1 MLGGLVGVTI
11 GIMTLIGY
19 RHTNSPILFRL
30 SIAFFSISTGFFM
43 IWVGYTLEDFIFK
56 VGSIN
61 RGIEVV
67 GVIFQTIGY
76 FFLAFSHTIKSF
88 FPKTRQFR
96 TIAIM
101 PLFIALIHVEH
112 LLRSIAFIL
121 LIYAA
126 IETIMTYA
134 TAQKKGTLIIAIGLG
149 LLATGEFLG
158 WYSVVFPKS
167 VLYYISI
174 MIQIFGLIC
183 IFIPIGRIT
192 LTRSKFTPSDM

>member
-1 MLGGLVGVTI
+1 MIGGIVGVII

-30 SIAFFSISTGFFM
+30 STAFFSISIGFFT
-43 IWVGYTLEDFIFK
+43 IWIGYTLEDFVFK
-56 VGSIN
+56 AGSIN

-67 GVIFQTIGY
+67 GVAFQTIGY

-88 FPKTRQFR
+88 FPKARQFR
-96 TIAIM
+96 TIVVM

-134 TAQKKGTLIIAIGLG
+134 TAQKKDTLIIAIGLS

-192 LTRSKFTPSDM
+192 FTRSKFTPSDI